1 MNTTNNKRKKESQ
14 QKIEKIFI
22 ELIQDKNINEIKVTD
37 IVKLAKINRST
48 FYANYID
55 IYDLANKL
63 KDRLYNDYLLFYK
76 EENKNKKHSY
86 NFLPMF
92 KDIKNNQLFYKTLFK
107 LNFDFR
113 DYYKSDTEKDE
124 TIKYYGTTKNIDYHI
139 EFFKAGLTAIIKK
152 WLENGCMESPEEMV
166 QILKD
171 EYKAK
176 NLDI

>member
-1 MNTTNNKRKKESQ
+1 MNKLNNKRKKESQ
-14 QKIEKIFI
+14 KKIEKVFI
-22 ELIQDKNINEIKVTD
+22 ELLQNKNINEIYVTD

-55 IYDLANKL
+55 IYDLAEKL
-63 KDRLYNDYLLFYK
+63 KEKLYNDYLELYK
-76 EENKNKKHSY
+76 EENINKKHSY

-92 KDIKNNQLFYKTLFK
+92 QDIKNNQLFYKTLFK

-113 DYYKSDTEKDE
+113 EYYKNNLEIE
-124 TIKYYGTTKNIDYHI
+124 EAIKYYGTAKNMEYHV

-152 WLENGCMESPEEMV
+152 WLYNDCKETPEEMM

-171 EYKAK
+171 EYKNKKA
-176 NLDI
+176 